1 MLYVYN
7 QNQDHTTDTLTL
19 KNNNMRLFENDMH
32 ELARMFMAQFPTL
45 DEMSLDDF
53 LFEYNSV
60 LTDEQNELGH
70 HILDMFNY
78 VK

>member
-1 MLYVYN
+1 
-7 QNQDHTTDTLTL
+7 
-19 KNNNMRLFENDMH
+19 MRLLEDDMH
-32 ELARMFMAQFPTL
+32 ELARLFMYQFPTL
-45 DEMSLDDF
+45 DEMSLDEF

-78 VK
+78 V

>member
-1 MLYVYN
+1 MK
-7 QNQDHTTDTLTL
+7 TI
-19 KNNNMRLFENDMH
+19 ENDMH
-32 ELARMFMAQFPTL
+32 ELAKLFMDQFPTL
-45 DEMSLDDF
+45 DEMSLDEF

-78 VK
+78 IN

>member
-1 MLYVYN
+1 
-7 QNQDHTTDTLTL
+7 
-19 KNNNMRLFENDMH
+19 MRLFEDDMH
-32 ELARMFMAQFPTL
+32 ELARMFMYQFPKL
-45 DEMSLDDF
+45 QPMSLDEF
-53 LFEYNSV
+53 LYEYNEE